1 MKGEIIIKNYCILI
15 FNILRRY
22 LCFAAADVILGE
34 GTLLLQPSTKTEYV
48 LVGLAVF
55 VSGMIECKY
64 WKARESDR
72 EPSLLEVPKNL
83 KQKIIFGIW
92 VLMKV
97 LYNYLIIGAL
107 QIIFLKSDSLLKPDI
122 KGEYF
127 MVCIIILCS
136 FLITYFYQR
145 KRRNMV

>member
-1 MKGEIIIKNYCILI
+1 MKNYRKAIVAV

-22 LCFAAADVILGE
+22 LCFAAADVILGD
-34 GTLLLQPSTKTEYV
+34 GTSLLQPSTKTEYI
-48 LVGLAVF
+48 LAGLAIF
-55 VSGMIECKY
+55 VSGIIEYEY

-72 EPSLLEVPKNL
+72 GSSLLEVPKNL
-83 KQKIIFGIW
+83 KQKIIFSIW

-107 QIIFLKSDSLLKPDI
+107 QIIFLKNDSFLKPDI

-127 MVCIIILCS
+127 TVCIIILC
-136 FLITYFYQR
+136 FFIITYFYQR
-145 KRRNMV
+145 KKRDMV